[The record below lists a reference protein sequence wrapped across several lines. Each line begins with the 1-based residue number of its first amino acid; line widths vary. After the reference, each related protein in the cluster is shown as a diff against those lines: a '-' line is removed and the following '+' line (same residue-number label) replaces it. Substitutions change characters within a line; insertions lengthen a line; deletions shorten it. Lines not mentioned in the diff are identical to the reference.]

1 MFERFSVFAGAASI
15 GAVASVCCDDT
26 VDEVVVMDAVVEL
39 VDQSLVIAELG
50 DVSAR
55 YRSLET
61 MRAFAR
67 DRLRQRGDL
76 DRFERAHAAH
86 VAAQM
91 GPLTERL
98 RGADELAALR
108 ELDQLWPDLRSAVAY
123 AIGEADTDLA
133 VRLVSGL
140 AVEAMY
146 RERIEVSGWADQ
158 ILDLPGAEVHHLAS
172 ELLATAAVLD
182 WRCGRAELGYSRAE
196 KAYGIC
202 LAEGRP
208 PSVAVNLAVSACG
221 TALGDHDI
229 APRARADT
237 LARIP
242 AGDLFTR
249 VFLRQLD
256 SMFSSYWGEPRMAL
270 KILDEIEPES
280 QRLRNPLLL
289 AQGAWVRMVALL
301 DVEPAAAVDVG
312 NVAVDA
318 AKAIRALWV
327 VDAVTNYLTS
337 ALAAAGDLD
346 DALQGVRVVLEHMA
360 DGGGVQSLANTAR
373 NGLLIFDRLGLPTEA
388 ATVVGWLTAH
398 GSEMP
403 GTAGMRQRAT
413 EVIQRVE
420 ANLDAQRFA
429 VAASHGQTFNDR
441 DLVDF
446 MLQHLPGA

>member
-1 MFERFSVFAGAASI
+1 MFSV
-15 GAVASVCCDDT
+15 
-26 VDEVVVMDAVVEL
+26 
-39 VDQSLVIAELG
+39 
-50 DVSAR
+50 
-55 YRSLET
+55 
-61 MRAFAR
+61 
-67 DRLRQRGDL
+67 
-76 DRFERAHAAH
+76 
-86 VAAQM
+86 M
-91 GPLTERL
+91 GPRPPSGTLTFLFTDIE
-98 RGADELAALR
+98 GSTTWW
-108 ELDQLWPDLRSAVAY
+108 ELDPDGMRVALARHDEILRSA
-123 AIGEADTDLA
+123 
-133 VRLVSGL
+133 
-140 AVEAMY
+140 
-146 RERIEVSGWADQ
+146 IESAGGY
-158 ILDLPGAEVHHLAS
+158 LFT
-172 ELLATAAVLD
+172 TAGDSFAAAFSSPV
-182 WRCGRAELGYSRAE
+182 
-196 KAYGIC
+196 
-202 LAEGRP
+202 
-208 PSVAVNLAVSACG
+208 VAVDAALAAQRALDAEAWPASIELRVRMGLHTG
-221 TALGDHDI
+221 TAI
-229 APRARADT
+229 T

-346 DALQGVRVVLEHMA
+346 DAVQGVRVVLEHMA

-420 ANLDAQRFA
+420 ANLDAKRFA